1 MTAIQKYKLNLEHG
15 GVPVL
20 ARCSQFDSDE
30 RVFLFS
36 LYCDN
41 SPYIIPENAVVTVR
55 GIKDDNTA
63 YEYECE
69 YTGNTVTVIVK
80 EQMTI
85 YAGLF
90 PAEIRVTD
98 DEKVIGS
105 ANYTLAVERSPIDE
119 EIPISETDLPLI
131 ERAMQAGAAARQSA
145 ISAAGSANAAETYM
159 TNAASSAENS
169 ANSEIKAKE
178 YMDQAEEYKDTAAGY
193 AGAAAFSF
201 YIDSNDIM
209 HMVYK
214 KESEEE

>member
-15 GVPVL
+15 SVPVF
-20 ARCSQFDSDE
+20 ARCSQFDSEE

-41 SPYIIPENAVVTVR
+41 EPYIIPDNAIVTVR
-55 GIKDDNTA
+55 GIKDDGTA
-63 YEYECE
+63 FEYACE
-69 YTGNTVTVIVK
+69 YAGNAVTVVVK

-85 YAGLF
+85 FAGLF
-90 PAEIRVTD
+90 PAEIRISNNS
-98 DEKVIGS
+98 KIIGS
-105 ANYTLAVERSPIDE
+105 ANFTLAVERSPIDE
-119 EIPISETDLPLI
+119 DTPISETELPLI
-131 ERAMQAGAAARQSA
+131 EQAVRAGAAAQQSA
-145 ISAAGSANAAETYM
+145 TSAAGSASAAQTYM
-159 TNAASSAENS
+159 ANASNS
-169 ANSEIKAKE
+169 AVSASNSESKAKE

>member
-15 GVPVL
+15 SVPVF

-30 RVFLFS
+30 RVFLFN

-41 SPYIIPENAVVTVR
+41 EPYIIPDNAIVTVR
-55 GIKDDNTA
+55 GIKDDGTA
-63 YEYECE
+63 FEYACE
-69 YTGNTVTVIVK
+69 YAGNAVTVVVK

-85 YAGLF
+85 FAGLF
-90 PAEIRVTD
+90 PAEIRISNNN
-98 DEKVIGS
+98 KIIGS
-105 ANYTLAVERSPIDE
+105 ANFTLAVERSPIDE
-119 EIPISETDLPLI
+119 DAPISETELPLI
-131 ERAMQAGAAARQSA
+131 EQAVRAGASAQQSA
-145 ISAAGSANAAETYM
+145 TSAAGSANAAETYM

-169 ANSEIKAKE
+169 ATSESKAKE